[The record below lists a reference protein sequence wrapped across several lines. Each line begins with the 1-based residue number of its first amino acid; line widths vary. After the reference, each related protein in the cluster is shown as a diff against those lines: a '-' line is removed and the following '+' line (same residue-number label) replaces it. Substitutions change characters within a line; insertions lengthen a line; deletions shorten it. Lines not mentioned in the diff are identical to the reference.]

1 MWKAYPRHSVNLS
14 RGAFWTLLRVIAGR
28 QVWRGPHLSRFEE
41 EFARFIGVRYAL
53 GVSSGRAALYLALSS
68 LGLKEGDEVMM
79 PSYTF
84 HVVPQVVRACGLKP
98 LFLDVHPD
106 TCNLDISRIPSQLTP
121 RTRALMVTHMFG
133 QPCDMNGVL
142 KIVKERGLKLIE
154 DSAHAC
160 GAEYQGKKVG
170 SFGDFSIFSF
180 GVGKNMPCF
189 GGGMLVTDN
198 PELWHRVQGRIGD
211 SSDPRAAPPKGLW
224 GELWSTSFTY
234 FATRPRVFT
243 YLIYPILRLLDLFGS
258 SRLDGEAGTEVVT
271 PEAIAS
277 HYQSRM
283 SNLQAA
289 VGLGQLARLEG
300 VNRQV
305 RENAAFLRR
314 ELSGVNGIKSPV
326 VIDGV
331 VPTFLYYRVQVEDRQ
346 CFRRRLLRYG
356 VDTTPDDMSACSAM
370 PLFADLRAS
379 CPIAERLPD
388 RMVEIPNNANLKA
401 KDLLYIARCIRE
413 ASKK

>member
-14 RGAFWTLLRVIAGR
+14 PGAFWTLLRVIANR
-28 QVWRGPHLSRFEE
+28 QISQGPHLARFEE

-79 PSYTF
+79 PAYTF

-98 LFLDVHPD
+98 LFLDVDPD
-106 TCNLDISRIPSQLTP
+106 TCNLNISRIPRQLTP
-121 RTRALMVTHMFG
+121 RTRVLMVTHMFG
-133 QPCDMNGVL
+133 QPCDMKAVL

-170 SFGDFSIFSF
+170 SFGDFSLFSF

-198 PELWHRVQGRIGD
+198 PELWKQVQGMIGD
-211 SSDPRAAPPKGLW
+211 PSDLPSAPLKGLW
-224 GELWSTSFTY
+224 GEVWSTSLTY
-234 FATRPRVFT
+234 FATRPRIFT
-243 YLIYPILRLLDLFGS
+243 YLVYPILRLLDLFGS
-258 SRLDGEAGTEVVT
+258 SRLDGEAGREVVT
-271 PEAIAS
+271 TEVLSS
-277 HYQSRM
+277 HYRTRM

-289 VGLGQLARLEG
+289 VGLGQLARLEE
-300 VNRQV
+300 VNRRV

-331 VPTFLYYRVQVEDRQ
+331 LPTFLYYRVQVENRPS
-346 CFRRRLLRYG
+346 FRRRLLRYR

-379 CPIAERLPD
+379 CPIAEQLPD

-413 ASKK
+413 ASRK